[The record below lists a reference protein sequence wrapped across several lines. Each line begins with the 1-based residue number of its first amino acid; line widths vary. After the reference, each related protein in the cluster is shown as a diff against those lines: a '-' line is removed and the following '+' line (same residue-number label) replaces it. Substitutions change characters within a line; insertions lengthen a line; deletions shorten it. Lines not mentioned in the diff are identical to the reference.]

1 MAKKSGTWLA
11 VLLGIGSA
19 VAAGVAASIAITK
32 KHQKEDAAAEAEFT
46 DTADS
51 TEPAEPVQKIS
62 GEDRNY
68 VSIPHP
74 EVSEDGED
82 LPGEEKE
89 IAPTECEDAPVED
102 ATSEEKPVTKEEL
115 E

>member
-1 MAKKSGTWLA
+1 MIWPKNQEPGWQSCW
-11 VLLGIGSA
+11 VS
-19 VAAGVAASIAITK
+19 
-32 KHQKEDAAAEAEFT
+32 EAEFT

-51 TEPAEPVQKIS
+51 AEPAEPVQKIS

-102 ATSEEKPVTKEEL
+102 APSEEKPVTKEEL